1 MGETRRIAVL
11 GSTGS
16 IGRQALEVI
25 AAFPDRFQVVALA
38 CHRSADQV
46 VAQSRRFRPGLVAV
60 VDPAAAERAAE
71 ELNGTGVDVASG
83 PEGLLR
89 CAALAEADVVLAA
102 MTGIAGLPAVWE
114 AVRAGKTV
122 ALANKEPLVV
132 AGHLIMPEAKRAG
145 ARLVPV
151 DSEHSAIFQLLLGQD
166 RAAVTRV
173 VLTASGGAFRELPAE
188 ALETVTP
195 AQALAHPTWQ
205 MGPKVTV
212 DSATLMN
219 KGLEIIEAHWLFGL
233 RPDQIEVILH
243 PESIVHSLVEFGDGS
258 VLAQL
263 ASPDM
268 RLPIQ
273 FALSYPERLPRPEP
287 PVNLARL
294 GALNFAPL
302 SATRWPCVRLAREAL
317 AAGGTAPAVLNGADE
332 VAVSW
337 FLEGRIRFTEIPG
350 IIERALARHAA
361 RPADSIEALLAVDAE
376 VRESLSR
383 EGAQCIQ
390 R

>member
-1 MGETRRIAVL
+1 M
-11 GSTGS
+11 
-16 IGRQALEVI
+16 
-25 AAFPDRFQVVALA
+25 
-38 CHRSADQV
+38 
-46 VAQSRRFRPGLVAV
+46 
-60 VDPAAAERAAE
+60 
-71 ELNGTGVDVASG
+71 
-83 PEGLLR
+83 
-89 CAALAEADVVLAA
+89 
-102 MTGIAGLPAVWE
+102 
-114 AVRAGKTV
+114 
-122 ALANKEPLVV
+122 
-132 AGHLIMPEAKRAG
+132 
-145 ARLVPV
+145 
-151 DSEHSAIFQLLLGQD
+151 
-166 RAAVTRV
+166 
-173 VLTASGGAFRELPAE
+173 
-188 ALETVTP
+188 
-195 AQALAHPTWQ
+195 
-205 MGPKVTV
+205 
-212 DSATLMN
+212 
-219 KGLEIIEAHWLFGL
+219 
-233 RPDQIEVILH
+233 ILH

>member
-263 ASPDM
+263 ANPDM

-317 AAGGTAPAVLNGADE
+317 AAGGTAPAVLNAADE